1 MRVLKFIFF
10 FIISI
15 VSFAFEIDSIDFSKE
30 VIAGKTETKVFT
42 INNKSENTYGY
53 KLDIYGDKNVSVS
66 PKTLYIAPN
75 TEKTFTIT
83 VNGNKKKGDH
93 IYQLLIDQKM
103 LTETKK
109 VKTNMM
115 FRIKQKYT
123 VI

>member
-1 MRVLKFIFF
+1 MKVLKFIIF

-30 VIAGKTETKVFT
+30 VIAGKAETKVFT
-42 INNKSENTYGY
+42 INNKSKNTYSY
-53 KLDIYGDKNVSVS
+53 KLDIHGDKNVIVS
-66 PKTLYIAPN
+66 PKTLYVPPN
-75 TEKTFTIT
+75 AEKKFTIT

-93 IYQLLIDQKM
+93 IYQLLIDQKI
-103 LTETKK
+103 LTESKK

>member
-1 MRVLKFIFF
+1 MKVLKFIIF

-42 INNKSENTYGY
+42 INNKSKNTYSY
-53 KLDIYGDKNVSVS
+53 KLDIHGDKNVIVS
-66 PKTLYIAPN
+66 PKTLYVPPN
-75 TEKTFTIT
+75 AEKKFTIT

-93 IYQLLIDQKM
+93 IYQLLIDQKI
-103 LTETKK
+103 LTDSKK